1 MELSKEQLKTI
12 ASNILVSDIIDY
24 INNHSSEY
32 EEFLKEEE
40 ELKENIERE
49 EVKNCDN
56 RRIKTVTAMG

>member
-40 ELKENIERE
+40 LKENLERE

-56 RRIKTVTAMG
+56 RRIETVTAMG

>member
-24 INNHSSEY
+24 INNHRSEY
-32 EEFLKEEE
+32 EEFLREE

-49 EVKNCDN
+49 EVKSNEN
-56 RRIKTVTAMG
+56 RRFETVKAMG

>member
-24 INNHSSEY
+24 VNNHRSEY
-32 EEFLKEEE
+32 EEFLKEE

-49 EVKNCDN
+49 EDITCEN
-56 RRIKTVTAMG
+56 RRIETVKAMG

>member
-24 INNHSSEY
+24 INNHRSEY
-32 EEFLKEEE
+32 EEFLREE

-49 EVKNCDN
+49 EARTCEN
-56 RRIKTVTAMG
+56 RRIETVKAMG

>member
-24 INNHSSEY
+24 INNHRSEY

-40 ELKENIERE
+40 LKENTARE
-49 EVKNCDN
+49 EDRNCDT
-56 RRIKTVTAMG
+56 RRIETVQAMG